1 MMQRT
6 LEDNQRLLSQVK
18 WLGTSVDS
26 IAHSIHTIESVATIK
41 GNTHTAS
48 PADTDGVEEIKSIP
62 NIPTPRASLDAR
74 PSSRLSWSQ
83 NLIRLRPFEHVLA
96 SSSVYARARSQEC
109 DISFTSNQPKSALW
123 SLLSGLSLSQISSI
137 SVIALPISMVDIVN
151 GSWYKG
157 NVGNVYTIT
166 SERKWSA
173 LEGISVETEIMISF
187 SRPHT
192 ALQTLPSAPESGS
205 IKEDLTHIALQPLP
219 STPESG
225 SIEEDLTHIALQT
238 LPSTPESRSI
248 EEANIIETYTIA
260 ILGQSWVGKS
270 TLAMRVSA
278 LDKYIFVSER

>member
-205 IKEDLTHIALQPLP
+205 I
-219 STPESG
+219 
-225 SIEEDLTHIALQT
+225 EEDLTHIALQT